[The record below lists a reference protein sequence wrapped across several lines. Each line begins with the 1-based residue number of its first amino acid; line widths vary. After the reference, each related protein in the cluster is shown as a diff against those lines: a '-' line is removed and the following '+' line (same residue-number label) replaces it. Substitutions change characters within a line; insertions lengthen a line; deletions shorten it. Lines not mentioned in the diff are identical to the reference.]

1 MSWKTLSKIE
11 MRNRENET
19 ENFVIQYDG
28 NFYRIQ
34 NEFGNISFE
43 FDVSSGSTFVE
54 ELNSIISSDIL
65 SEINTF
71 LNEQNMQNDN
81 DCCSDVDTH
90 PQMNLFDNKNINY
103 KNSKSVKPSKGLN
116 ITKNGVG
123 ITLKKN
129 G

>member
-11 MRNRENET
+11 MRNRENDTET
-19 ENFVIQYDG
+19 FTIQYDG

-43 FDVSSGSTFVE
+43 FDVSSGYTFAE
-54 ELNSIISSDIL
+54 ELSGIISSDIE

-71 LNEQNMQNDN
+71 LTEQNIQNDN
-81 DCCSDVDTH
+81 DCCSDIDTD
-90 PQMNLFDNKNINY
+90 PQMSLFNNKSIKY
-103 KNSKSVKPSKGLN
+103 KNAKSVKPSKGLN
-116 ITKNGVG
+116 ITKNSVG
-123 ITLKKN
+123 ISLKKN